1 MPVQETVVDLQI
13 QSALISAGAA
23 LLGSL
28 IGAAASLLAVWLTKR
43 VQASGKVS
51 LYVKMVYSKNSPHN
65 PWGFYRSQQKQGL
78 FFRVPLWLDVVNT
91 CGIPRVI
98 RNFNLYAYRE
108 ETEVAPFTQVQRI
121 GDGENAIPLGD
132 HESYSLVIPAN
143 SARRFDL
150 EFILH
155 EMDMPKG
162 GKVFDQLILTYFD
175 EKDCIHAFHFTA
187 IDSCWVEG
195 SLKMSKEWVKLNK
208 RCSYAR

>member
-13 QSALISAGAA
+13 QSTLISAGAA

-51 LYVKMVYSKNSPHN
+51 LYVKMVYSKSSSHN

-155 EMDMPKG
+155 EMDMPKD
-162 GKVFDQLILTYFD
+162 GKVFDQLY
-175 EKDCIHAFHFTA
+175 
-187 IDSCWVEG
+187 
-195 SLKMSKEWVKLNK
+195 
-208 RCSYAR
+208 